1 VARGVALH
9 AGEDEP
15 EYAALPLWDREWHM
29 LYATCTPDDG
39 YDSDDP
45 THPSGADGSAA
56 VEP

>member
-1 VARGVALH
+1 VALH